1 LRFNPCSVATATLVL
16 RYHPVTV
23 RILSRRW
30 EMAAGNDATR
40 IHGLTPVQSR

>member
-1 LRFNPCSVATATLVL
+1 MLGRDSNPVL